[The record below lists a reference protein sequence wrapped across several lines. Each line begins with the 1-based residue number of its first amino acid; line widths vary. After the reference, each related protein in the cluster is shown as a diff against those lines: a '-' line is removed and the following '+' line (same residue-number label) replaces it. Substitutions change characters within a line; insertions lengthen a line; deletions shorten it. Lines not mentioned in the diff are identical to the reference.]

1 MNSTHPFRSVPSNL
15 ACEVEDVV
23 VGFLACWR
31 LKYGCNGRYVECGC
45 RSDRVGTVDEVEM
58 NVKRRRTGDGKVGLA
73 VLDVGLLEDLWEDG
87 TEITTTVQS
96 ERLGGVPRN
105 KLGRLTSSGAQQSTC
120 LQCGGSRGIGAC
132 GQSQSTAILSRRNG
146 EERDEE
152 RCSPLQAAHH
162 RQAEQG
168 EQQGCASRC

>member
-73 VLDVGLLEDLWEDG
+73 VLDVGLLEDVREDG
-87 TEITTTVQS
+87 AE
-96 ERLGGVPRN
+96 VPMS
-105 KLGRLTSSGAQQSTC
+105 KGRLSK
-120 LQCGGSRGIGAC
+120 
-132 GQSQSTAILSRRNG
+132 
-146 EERDEE
+146 
-152 RCSPLQAAHH
+152 
-162 RQAEQG
+162 
-168 EQQGCASRC
+168 